1 MLQEFS
7 DQCSTNIE
15 AGNPTFVNAVVDA
28 VEGCALAQSETEEDT
43 ASITAETDFSACDSS
58 LFAEACTE
66 HKGKLDCAGGLI
78 LLIL

>member
-1 MLQEFS
+1 MLQEIS
-7 DQCSTNIE
+7 DQCSTDFD
-15 AGNPTFVNAVVDA
+15 AGRPTLFNALNNA
-28 VEGCALAQSETEEDT
+28 SKGCALPQSTTEEDT
-43 ASITAETDFSACDSS
+43 ASVTFETNFSACGSS